1 MRKKFKKCEATP
13 HSPLTALFK
22 CSSHK
27 ALSDSIYVIR
37 AELLVG
43 ILKCDFLFSFFFLPN
58 LIMHIIGKQF
68 SLDSRMDLV
77 FHGLDGGQ
85 SESGDKNH
93 AITEDG
99 EESWEGT
106 KGRYCAM
113 IIYRKI

>member
-1 MRKKFKKCEATP
+1 MQKELK
-13 HSPLTALFK
+13 LFTIF
-22 CSSHK
+22 
-27 ALSDSIYVIR
+27 LFN
-37 AELLVG
+37 G
-43 ILKCDFLFSFFFLPN
+43 IFICDFCLFFLLLCVLFIYFCGFRLSYTHP
-58 LIMHIIGKQF
+58 HTHTHAPIGKQF

-77 FHGLDGGQ
+77 FHGLDGGR
-85 SESGDKNH
+85 ESGNENH